1 MCWLF
6 PGKLIKIA
14 TVCPDSSESI
24 SVEVRDGD
32 VLSCNPEEHLGPWKD
47 LIPGYPPSMT
57 VRDRAFV
64 QGSESRK
71 HWLDEDYFSQWNPQ
85 RARERDEAMAQLDI
99 GRP

>member
-1 MCWLF
+1 MNLF
-6 PGKLIKIA
+6 R
-14 TVCPDSSESI
+14 S
-24 SVEVRDGD
+24 
-32 VLSCNPEEHLGPWKD
+32 EEHLEPWKD

-71 HWLDEDYFSQWNPQ
+71 HWLDEDYFSRWNPQ
-85 RARERDEAMAQLDI
+85 GARERDEAMAQLDI